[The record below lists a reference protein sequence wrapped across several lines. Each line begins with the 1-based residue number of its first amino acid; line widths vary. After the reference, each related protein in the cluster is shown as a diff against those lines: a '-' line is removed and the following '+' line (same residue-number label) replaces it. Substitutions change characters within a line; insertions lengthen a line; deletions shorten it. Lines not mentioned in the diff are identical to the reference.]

1 MSKLNNRLQDAIQ
14 AFWNTRHSQS
24 SAGSE
29 QDQGS
34 RSAVTG
40 GKQMDGIENLIK
52 SLLVETGVPE
62 DAIFCQKKLELPGF
76 FRPEKRWDLLVIL
89 DQQLIVSIELKSQV
103 GPSFGNNFNNRIEE
117 ALGSAND
124 LWTAYREGAFKLS
137 QRPWLGYF
145 FLLEESPKS
154 TSPVKMRET
163 HFPVLD
169 EFQDSSYAKRY
180 ELFCTKIVRE
190 RLYDTSCLILCDR
203 VKGLQGNYREPV
215 AELGFENFVT
225 TLLRHVKPYLN

>member
-1 MSKLNNRLQDAIQ
+1 MNNLNNRLQDAIQ
-14 AFWNTRHSQS
+14 VFWNTRQSQS
-24 SAGSE
+24 SSGISD
-29 QDQGS
+29 DQGS

-52 SLLVETGVPE
+52 SLLVEAGVPE
-62 DAIFCQKKLELPGF
+62 EAIFCQKKLELPGF

-154 TSPVKMRET
+154 TSSVKIRET

-169 EFQDSSYAKRY
+169 DFRDSSYAKRY

-190 RLYDTSCLILCDR
+190 RLYDTSCLILSDR
-203 VKGLQGNYREPV
+203 IKGLKGNYREPV
-215 AELGFENFVT
+215 TELGFKNFST
-225 TLLRHVKPYLN
+225 ALLRHVKPYLK